1 VRASL
6 RARLRALPPL
16 TTPPLTVGFAVAAAF
31 IIAEGAFLLVLNRMA
46 PDESFGVLFLL
57 GVLVVSTLWGPGLA
71 ATTSVLSA
79 VAFDVFH
86 DWPHGVPGPFDLEN
100 TFRLAAFLVIAL
112 LTNFIAGLA
121 RASRHRANRL
131 AEQQAALRR
140 VATLVA
146 RAVSP
151 SEVFAAVAVEMA
163 RCLHAANALVGRYE
177 PDGTV
182 TFVAAARLDPRSKKE
197 IDTGQRSIT
206 LDGDSVAARVLRT
219 GRPARMHG
227 ADYDAAPQV
236 RAMGI
241 RAGVGVPIRVDG
253 RLWGVAGVA
262 SPEPEALP
270 PDTEA
275 RVGDF
280 ADLVATAIANAA
292 TRAEL
297 IASRARIVTA
307 ADEARRR
314 IERDLHDGA
323 QQRVVSLAL
332 NLRMAQASVPPEIDG
347 LKDQLSRV
355 VSGLTGVCEELQEIS
370 RGIHPAILSRGG
382 LAPALKT
389 LARRCTV
396 PVTLDL
402 AVDGRL
408 PETPQVAAYYIVSE
422 ALTNVAKHAQA
433 TGVKV
438 SARLIDRSLE
448 LTIADDGVGGAD
460 FGKGSGL
467 IGLIDRVE
475 ALGGRLSVSSP
486 AAGGTTL
493 RASVPVGDVRQ
504 LITTD
509 TS

>member
-6 RARLRALPPL
+6 GARLPALPPL
-16 TTPPLTVGFAVAAAF
+16 TTPPLTVGVAVAAAF
-31 IIAEGAFLLVLNRMA
+31 ITAESALLVVLNRMA

-79 VAFDVFH
+79 IAFDVFR
-86 DWPHGVPGPFDLEN
+86 DWPHGLLGPLDLEYAI
-100 TFRLAAFLVIAL
+100 RLAAFLVIAL
-112 LTNFIAGLA
+112 LTNFVAGLA
-121 RASRHRANRL
+121 RASRHRANDL

-151 SEVFAAVAVEMA
+151 SEVFVAVAAEMA
-163 RCLHAANALVGRYE
+163 RCLHAEDALVGRYE

-182 TFVAAARLDPRSKKE
+182 TFVATARLDPHSTRE
-197 IDTGQRSIT
+197 VDTGQRSIT
-206 LDGDSVAARVLRT
+206 LDDDSVAARVFRT
-219 GRPARMHG
+219 GLPARMHG
-227 ADYDAAPQV
+227 ADYDASPQV
-236 RAMGI
+236 RQLGI
-241 RAGVGVPIRVDG
+241 RAGVGVPIRVSG
-253 RLWGVAGVA
+253 RLWGVAGVCSA
-262 SPEPEALP
+262 EPQP
-270 PDTEA
+270 FPSDTEA

-307 ADEARRR
+307 ADDARRR
-314 IERDLHDGA
+314 FERDLHDGA

-332 NLRMAQASVPPEIDG
+332 NLRMTEASVPPEIDG
-347 LKDQLSRV
+347 FKNQLSRV
-355 VSGLTGVCEELQEIS
+355 VSGLMAVCEELREIS
-370 RGIHPAILSRGG
+370 RGIHPAVLSRGG
-382 LAPALKT
+382 LGPALKT
-389 LARRCTV
+389 LARRSTV
-396 PVTLDL
+396 PVSLDL

-408 PETPQVAAYYIVSE
+408 PETAEVAAYYVVSE

-433 TGVKV
+433 SEVKV

-448 LTIADDGVGGAD
+448 LVIVDDGVGGALR
-460 FGKGSGL
+460 GKGSGL

-475 ALGGRLSVSSP
+475 AVGGRMQIISP
-486 AAGGTTL
+486 QGDGTTL
-493 RASVPVGDVRQ
+493 RARIPVHP
-504 LITTD
+504 
-509 TS
+509 

>member
-1 VRASL
+1 VTASL
-6 RARLRALPPL
+6 RARLPGLPPL
-16 TTPPLTVGFAVAAAF
+16 TTPPLTVGFAAAAAF
-31 IIAEGAFLLVLNRMA
+31 IIAEGASLLVLNRMA
-46 PDESFGVLFLL
+46 PDESFGVVFLP

-86 DWPHGVPGPFDLEN
+86 DWPHGVPGPLDLSN
-100 TFRLAAFLVIAL
+100 TIRLAVFLLIAL
-112 LTNFIAGLA
+112 LTNFVAGLA
-121 RASRHRANRL
+121 RASRHRANHL

-151 SEVFAAVAVEMA
+151 AEVFAAVAVEMV
-163 RCLHAANALVGRYE
+163 RCLHAAGALVGRYE

-182 TFVAAARLDPRSKKE
+182 TFVATARFDPHSNKGV
-197 IDTGQRSIT
+197 DTGQRSIT

-227 ADYDAAPQV
+227 ADYDGAPQV
-236 RAMGI
+236 RQLGI

-332 NLRMAQASVPPEIDG
+332 NLRMAEASVPPEIDG
-347 LKDQLSRV
+347 LKNQLSRV
-355 VSGLTGVCEELQEIS
+355 ASGLTGVCEELREIS

-382 LAPALKT
+382 LGPALKT
-389 LARRCTV
+389 LARRCAV
-396 PVTLDL
+396 PVTLDV

-408 PETPQVAAYYIVSE
+408 PETAEVAAYYIVSE

-448 LTIADDGVGGAD
+448 LTITDDGDGGAD

-467 IGLIDRVE
+467 IGLVDRVE
-475 ALGGRLSVSSP
+475 ALGGRLTVSSP
-486 AAGGTTL
+486 AAVGTTL
-493 RASVPVGDVRQ
+493 RASVPVGDRHQ
-504 LITTD
+504 PITTD
-509 TS
+509 AG